1 MRCSFV
7 LFEALEKA
15 FVPVVVAQ
23 LGLSGPDADD
33 AHFQL
38 KNCITDV
45 LVTRNWFSHGLS
57 LSVTQV
63 VRAMTSLLATI
74 TTLGCDPA
82 SAQCANGVIA
92 ACIADVH
99 SCVEP
104 GFSATLTVSSVACL
118 FFARALQ
125 RLCKAVNVSDILKD
139 TLPSKWPN
147 RNQEMQLAIDC
158 VWDGRCY
165 LYHGKC
171 YRKSMALLVSMCA
184 VSHLL
189 RSLGDKCAEDAAAC
203 DADMMHLLA
212 RMQLCDGPRLLQAVY
227 DCHRET

>member
-1 MRCSFV
+1 
-7 LFEALEKA
+7 
-15 FVPVVVAQ
+15 VPVVVAQ
-23 LGLSGPDADD
+23 LGLTGPDADD

-45 LVTRNWFSHGLS
+45 LVTRDWFSHGHS

-63 VRAMTSLLATI
+63 VRAMTSLHVTI
-74 TTLGCDPA
+74 STLGCDPA

-104 GFSATLTVSSVACL
+104 GSSATLTVSSVACL
-118 FFARALQ
+118 FFTRALQ
-125 RLCKAVNVSDILKD
+125 RLCKAINESDILKE

-147 RNQEMQLAIDC
+147 RNQEMQFAIDC

-171 YRKSMALLVSMCA
+171 YSKSMALLVSMCA

-189 RSLGDKCAEDAAAC
+189 RSLGDKCADDAAAC
-203 DADMMHLLA
+203 DADIMHLLA

-227 DCHRET
+227 DSHRNM